1 MNKKFILQDII
12 KCSSQLERKVVK
24 SFAPPIVSRD
34 LFDRAQAVIQS
45 RSYSKINPY
54 HGLLIDKE
62 TGRCFIKRKTPVF
75 FTELSE
81 YLVVKCST
89 KKIWLSLD
97 VYDIVNNEVD
107 TVLAELKSNK
117 DYILEQVDSDYN
129 RKKSMK
135 EQTLKDLKLC
145 EIEIKN
151 NLEMFLSQK
160 ISVLEYKN
168 KNEFLKKQK
177 IDLNA
182 KLKSIELVQS
192 DVNKTKYEKYVDD
205 LLEINQKDYP
215 ILAKKIFKKVL
226 VTKKDDK
233 IELGYYLC
241 IIF

>member
-1 MNKKFILQDII
+1 M
-12 KCSSQLERKVVK
+12 
-24 SFAPPIVSRD
+24 
-34 LFDRAQAVIQS
+34 
-45 RSYSKINPY
+45 
-54 HGLLIDKE
+54 
-62 TGRCFIKRKTPVF
+62 
-75 FTELSE
+75 
-81 YLVVKCST
+81 
-89 KKIWLSLD
+89 
-97 VYDIVNNEVD
+97 
-107 TVLAELKSNK
+107 AELKSNK
-117 DYILEQVDSDYN
+117 DYILERVDSDYN

-145 EIEIKN
+145 EIEIKK

-226 VTKKDDK
+226 VTKKDDI
-233 IELGYYLC
+233 IELEFIYN
-241 IIF
+241 I